1 MSVTLGQGFRP
12 YLLRAANSIFGDAA
26 YPGYKLDPQGFLNL
40 LQSQNKP
47 QVLTLNNAAG
57 HKNTVQVSYKQ
68 RFTKDFTDTSKS
80 CDVTSVLSRQEAS
93 VDLSS
98 TRQIAIYLA
107 DETVAQFE
115 DEASRTVAVGQP
127 AGQIAAELLDD
138 ILHAANA
145 ILQGVNDDLL
155 TLAVAAIG
163 KNRVTG
169 SAAAKTLNVPLNTT
183 NLPLNAG
190 MNEILSDYKI
200 NGGKGRPQIVGSG
213 LMHNFMLMQAAKG
226 MDQSGLDTKIQGAG
240 ADFYLDLSASSI
252 LGANQV
258 IAYEPNAVQIVE
270 YMEYTGFKAG
280 VKPGSSEF
288 GVIALPAVASDGSLL
303 PVKFDWQLKY
313 IDCPTTLTDAYSGQS
328 ATYQKGWSFIMKKDF
343 GLFQLPSDSYRQED
357 GNYSVNGA
365 LRYNVTNSCDTC
377 S

>member
-57 HKNTVQVSYKQ
+57 HRNTVQVSYKQ

-80 CDVTSVLSRQEAS
+80 CDVTSVLARQEAS

-127 AGQIAAELLDD
+127 AGEIAAELLDN

-169 SAAAKTLNVPLNTT
+169 SAASKTVNFPLNTT

-200 NGGKGRPQIVGSG
+200 NGGKGRPQIIGSG
-213 LMHNFMLMQAAKG
+213 LLHNFMLMQGAKSF
-226 MDQSGLDTKIQGAG
+226 DQSGLDTKIQAAG
-240 ADFYLDLSASSI
+240 ADFYHDLSAANI
-252 LGANQV
+252 LGSNQV
-258 IAYEPNAVQIVE
+258 ITYEPNAVLIVE

-280 VKPGSSEF
+280 VKPGASVF
-288 GVIALPAVASDGSLL
+288 GTIALPMAVGMEVV
-303 PVKFDWQLKY
+303 PVMFDWQLKY
-313 IDCPTTLTDAYSGQS
+313 SDCPVSLTDQYYGTTLNLQKGYNFILSKQCGLFTIPADAYRGTDPLSGNRGS
-328 ATYQKGWSFIMKKDF
+328 
-343 GLFQLPSDSYRQED
+343 
-357 GNYSVNGA
+357 
-365 LRYNVTNSCDTC
+365 LRYTITNT
-377 S
+377 